1 MLILKKPNQTLA
13 KKIFEVQEEDLRTTF
28 NIYLISTKTELQG
41 LINKY
46 QQLRGLYNGKKFYV
60 WDAGA
65 IDHAYVLGYLDE
77 NEPDFQWKNYVGVM
91 IDEDGP
97 YLYQLTNP
105 KYNKILKSLIEK
117 YFS

>member
-1 MLILKKPNQTLA
+1 MILKKSNQTLA
-13 KKIFEVQEEDLRTTF
+13 RKIFEVQEEDLRTTF
-28 NIYLISTKTELQG
+28 NIYLISTKSELQG

-46 QQLRGLYNGKKFYV
+46 QQLRGLYNGKKLYV

-65 IDHAYVLGYLDE
+65 IDHVYVLGYLEE
-77 NEPDFQWKNYVGVM
+77 NEPGFQWKTYVGIM

-97 YLYQLTNP
+97 YLYRLTNP
-105 KYNKILKSLIEK
+105 KYNKMLESLKEK